1 MTRLQFFYIITGI
14 CLATNGFAA
23 APDSTRVERASWWH
37 ELAAAGRK
45 NPAFMADAFRY
56 SRSELSLQADYKY
69 QKQPFI
75 LQEGKGHFLPQAAVN
90 TYLKMSGR
98 SSVWGEASYMNGQQ
112 YDQRWNSTADYALLA
127 PYVLADSVGGN
138 VRRERYILTG
148 GYATHIKKWMVGG
161 ELRLRAE
168 QAYRTVDPRM
178 RGVITDL
185 TLKLGTAYNTR
196 SYRWGMAVWADIYKQ
211 ANDVDIYNELGGATE
226 YIMLGS
232 GNYNHRFSGSNTD
245 IYVKGGAAG
254 ILLSLHP
261 LQGSGFFADFLLA
274 SLRHKRISDSHNYLP
289 LTALY
294 TTRANITAG
303 WKHDACRRY
312 ALYATLNTQRKHG
325 DEYIAGDAVGGI
337 YPTLAQL
344 TMYRH
349 HHTAAYLTALYGGSR
364 PLVWNVKAVIG
375 CQDDNERYV
384 YPERKQTVKHLFGS
398 LQGQS
403 FFAPTERLT
412 VEGNLKAAYYA
423 SLQSAILMPY
433 ADMKPAI
440 ASLVNHN
447 YAQLRA
453 SCIWIETH
461 WRADYQPLRSRYA
474 LFMALGVASAFN
486 NMANHRLQ
494 LQLTAGVTF

>member
-1 MTRLQFFYIITGI
+1 MTRLQYFYIIIGV
-14 CLATNGFAA
+14 CLAGHGFAA
-23 APDSTRVERASWWH
+23 TPDSTRVERASWWH
-37 ELAAAGRK
+37 RLADAGRQ

-56 SRSELSLQADYKY
+56 SRSELSLHADYKH
-69 QKQPFI
+69 QNQPLV
-75 LQEGKGHFLPQAAVN
+75 LQEGKGHFLPQAAVS
-90 TYLKMSGR
+90 TYLKISGR
-98 SSVWGEASYMNGQQ
+98 SAVWGEASYMNGQQ
-112 YDQRWNSTADYALLA
+112 NDQLWNSTADYALLA

-148 GYATHIKKWMVGG
+148 GYGTHIKKWMVGG

-185 TLKLGTAYNTR
+185 TLKMGTAYNTQN
-196 SYRWGMAVWADIYKQ
+196 YRWGMAVWANIYKQ
-211 ANDVDIYNELGGATE
+211 ANDVDIYNELGGAAE
-226 YIMLGS
+226 YVMLGL
-232 GNYNHRFSGSNTD
+232 GNYNRRFSGSNTD
-245 IYVKGGAAG
+245 IYVKGGATG
-254 ILLSLHP
+254 TLLSLHP
-261 LQGSGFFADFLLA
+261 LQGSGFFADLLLS
-274 SLRHKRISDSHNYLP
+274 SLRHQRISDSHNYLP
-289 LTALY
+289 LTMLY
-294 TTRANITAG
+294 TTRASITAG

-312 ALYATLNTQRKHG
+312 ALYATLSTQRKHG

-344 TMYRH
+344 TMYKH
-349 HHTAAYLTALYGGSR
+349 HHTEAYLTALYGGSR
-364 PLVWNVKAVIG
+364 PSVWNVKAVIG
-375 CQDDNERYV
+375 FQDDNERYV

-412 VEGNLKAAYYA
+412 VEGHLKAAYYA

-433 ADMKPAI
+433 AEMKPSI
-440 ASLVNHN
+440 ISLVDHN

-453 SCIWIETH
+453 SYTWIETH
-461 WRADYQPLRSRYA
+461 WRADCQPLRSRYA
-474 LFMALGVASAFN
+474 LFMALGVAAAFN
-486 NMANHRLQ
+486 NVANNHLH